1 MAQAAEWLQCSVFTI
16 RRMIE
21 RGELRAYRYGPRII
35 RVDLADLQRLR
46 RPVTPTAEY
55 RTARSAMEPASA
67 AEFSGES
74 A

>member
-1 MAQAAEWLQCSVFTI
+1 
-16 RRMIE
+16 MIE

-55 RTARSAMEPASA
+55 RIARSAMESASA